1 MRGENAAKGR
11 RDFFLHCS
19 SVGTVMTFNFFLI
32 VSSYLHRSLLCPTA
46 IVPTGNLK
54 ALQYD

>member
-1 MRGENAAKGR
+1 MLQKAGEI
-11 RDFFLHCS
+11 FSPHCS